1 MARQGHGG
9 EAEARPGHHPMGRG
23 LGPDQQVHGQ
33 VHIQAVMWWELQPGA
48 GPATALCSSDG
59 KGVALAQV
67 SAWGCPTVSPWV
79 TAILGY
85 TLSALVLSPGSQTS
99 RTSEYALQGQMD
111 IPRGTVYNGGDGDY
125 YEYFWVYKDLRRRRE
140 RIVLEIQIT

>member
-1 MARQGHGG
+1 
-9 EAEARPGHHPMGRG
+9 MGTV
-23 LGPDQQVHGQ
+23 LGPGQQVHGQ
-33 VHIQAVMWWELQPGA
+33 VHSQAVMWWELQPGA

-67 SAWGCPTVSPWV
+67 SAWGCPEVSPWV
-79 TAILGY
+79 TTILGC

-99 RTSEYALQGQMD
+99 KSREYALHGQIN

-125 YEYFWVYKDLRRRRE
+125 YK
-140 RIVLEIQIT
+140 